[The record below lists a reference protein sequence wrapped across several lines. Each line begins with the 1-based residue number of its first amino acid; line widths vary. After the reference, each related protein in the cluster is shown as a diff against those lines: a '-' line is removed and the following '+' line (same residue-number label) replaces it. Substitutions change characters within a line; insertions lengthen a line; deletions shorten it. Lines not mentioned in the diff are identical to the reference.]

1 MGNSFHYQMDRK
13 RREALIQE
21 IGVGITVKTVEVDRG
36 HRNGPEIHMVSSTG
50 IISIY
55 NRDNKKLVTKL
66 IARPGQ
72 IRRYWTEEEQPP
84 KYLLDIA
91 KQHQRAG
98 WNT

>member
-1 MGNSFHYQMDRK
+1 MKNSFHYRVDRK
-13 RREALIQE
+13 YREVLIQE
-21 IGVGITVKTVEVDRG
+21 IGAGITVKIVEVNRG

-55 NRDNKKLVTKL
+55 NRDSKKLITKL

-72 IRRYWTEEEQPP
+72 IRRYWIEEQPP
-84 KYLLDIA
+84 KDLLDIA

>member
-21 IGVGITVKTVEVDRG
+21 IGAGITVKTVEVDRR

-55 NRDNKKLVTKL
+55 NRDSKKLITKL
-66 IARPGQ
+66 IARPRQ